1 MMIQTVHADGVTA
14 VTTSG
19 AQPCTIHDVT
29 KTDSVTEK
37 GDFEQQTKQQLL
49 AWWHIMIGIA
59 NQLVFGE
66 ARLTI
71 QIGLGSATL
80 ASGTCATVHDR
91 LLMRNK
97 RFKA

>member
-1 MMIQTVHADGVTA
+1 MHANGVTT

-80 ASGTCATVHDR
+80 ASGACATVHDR
-91 LLMRNK
+91 TLMINK
-97 RFKA
+97 RLKA